1 MKQRTITA
9 IVMAIILVPL
19 FILGGWFTNI
29 LFAILAYIGTY
40 ELINIRSKKSNL
52 PKICKFII
60 PLFSTMIVI
69 VSCLYGL
76 EDVIYVLLV
85 QFMFLLL
92 LPIFNKRYTFN
103 DVLMFIFGIIYSGVM
118 FSIVAR
124 LRNIEFPSYSYIN
137 EEALIRINTTGLILV
152 TYVLITTMFTDIFA
166 YLFGIKFGKHKLCPT
181 ISPKKSVEGAIAGTV
196 FGAVFGTLFIFL
208 QKDIFAFTTYNDIFY
223 TNKPFIF
230 ILIFFAIS
238 FVLSIAGQ
246 LGDLI
251 ASKIKREYDVKDYG
265 NIFPGHGGVLDRFD
279 SSIYSSLVF
288 FIILMMLG
296 VI

>member
-1 MKQRTITA
+1 MKQRIITA
-9 IVMAIILVPL
+9 IVMAIVLIPL
-19 FILGGWFTNI
+19 FILGGLFTDV
-29 LFAILAYIGTY
+29 LFAILACIGTY

-52 PKICKFII
+52 PKISKYIV
-60 PLFSTMIVI
+60 PLFSTMVVI
-69 VSCLYGL
+69 ISSLYGL
-76 EDVIYVLLV
+76 EDIVYVLLV
-85 QFMFLLL
+85 QFMFILL

-103 DVLMFIFGIIYSGVM
+103 DVLVFIFGILYCGVT
-118 FSIVAR
+118 FSIIAGI
-124 LRNIEFPSYSYIN
+124 RNVEFPSFASYKPEFTIY
-137 EEALIRINTTGLILV
+137 TDGLILL

-196 FGAVFGTLFIFL
+196 FGSVFGTLFMFTQKYIFEYT
-208 QKDIFAFTTYNDIFY
+208 IYNDVFHA
-223 TNKPFIF
+223 NKPLIF

-238 FVLSIAGQ
+238 LVLSIAGQ

-279 SSIYSSLVF
+279 SSIYSTLVF
-288 FIILMMLG
+288 YIILMMLG
-296 VI
+296 VL

>member
-1 MKQRTITA
+1 MKQRIITA
-9 IVMAIILVPL
+9 TIMAIVLIPL

-29 LFAILAYIGTY
+29 LFAILAYVGTY
-40 ELINIRSKKSNL
+40 ELISLRSKKGNL

-60 PLFSTMIVI
+60 PLFSSMIVI
-69 VSCLYGL
+69 ISSLYGT

-85 QFMFLLL
+85 QLMLLLL

-103 DVLMFIFGIIYSGVM
+103 DVLMFIFGIIYCGVM
-118 FSIVAR
+118 FSIIAKI
-124 LRNIEFPSYSYIN
+124 RNIYFKLVGCYQPDFNIN
-137 EEALIRINTTGLILV
+137 IDGLVLL
-152 TYVLITTMFTDIFA
+152 TYLLITTMFTDIFA

-196 FGAVFGTLFIFL
+196 FGAVFGTIFL
-208 QKDIFAFTTYNDIFY
+208 FLNRY
-223 TNKPFIF
+223 TPVTWLICKSDNVFIV
-230 ILIFFAIS
+230 LLVYFAIS
-238 FVLSIAGQ
+238 IVLSISGQ

-251 ASKIKREYDVKDYG
+251 ASKIKREYDVKDFG

-288 FIILMMLG
+288 VIILMILG
-296 VI
+296 VL